1 MGDESEIA
9 ELRRRISVLEQDAE
23 GERTSRHTL
32 RKVNDV
38 EGAVL
43 DLTKAV
49 ANLTKNVADLA
60 KAVGRVEDHIVVSQA
75 ELPRKLAEMVAA
87 VVREEL
93 AKRK

>member
-23 GERTSRHTL
+23 GERTVSRHTL

-49 ANLTKNVADLA
+49 ANLTKNVA
-60 KAVGRVEDHIVVSQA
+60 
-75 ELPRKLAEMVAA
+75 EMVAA